1 MIFSDK
7 LKEYASKMSDAELV
21 EAVGHLNDI
30 TFADDNIVRL
40 MFEYAKDDDDRF
52 ICYLPA
58 ITKAL
63 CDETT
68 ERMRIYSPYI
78 EK

>member
-1 MIFSDK
+1 MIFADK

-30 TFADDNIVRL
+30 TFADDNIIRL

-52 ICYLPA
+52 VLYLPA

-63 CDETT
+63 CDEAIK
-68 ERMRIYSPYI
+68 RLRYYSP
-78 EK
+78 EFV